1 MEIWVLHGPNLNL
14 LGIREPEIYGRMT
27 LADLNARL
35 AATAHQLGARL
46 DFFQSNHEGALIDR
60 LHAGHGR
67 GLAGAILNP
76 GGLTHT
82 SIALHDAIKAVD
94 YPVIEVHLS
103 NVARREPWRAHS
115 YVAAAAVGTI
125 AGLGWRGYELAL
137 RYLVAR
143 ITEEEPGLSVPPSD
157 RSG

>member
-1 MEIWVLHGPNLNL
+1 MEIWVLNGPNLNM
-14 LGIREPEIYGRMT
+14 LGIREPDIYGRMT
-27 LADLNARL
+27 LADLNAML
-35 AATAHQLGARL
+35 TETARELGAHL

-60 LHAGHGR
+60 IHAGYGR

-94 YPVIEVHLS
+94 YPVVEVHLS
-103 NVARREPWRAHS
+103 NVARREPWRSHS

-137 RYLVAR
+137 RYLVGVAAER
-143 ITEEEPGLSVPPSD
+143 G
-157 RSG
+157 

>member
-1 MEIWVLHGPNLNL
+1 MMEIWVVHGPNLNM
-14 LGIREPEIYGRMT
+14 LGVREPEVYGRMT
-27 LADLNARL
+27 LDELNGRL
-35 AATAHQLGARL
+35 AETARELGATL
-46 DFFQSNHEGALIDR
+46 EFFQSNHEGALIDR

-82 SIALHDAIKAVD
+82 SVSLHDAIKAVD

-103 NVARREPWRAHS
+103 NLARREPWRAHS
-115 YVAAAAVGTI
+115 YVSAAAVGTI

-137 RYLVAR
+137 RYLIAER
-143 ITEEEPGLSVPPSD
+143 GATS
-157 RSG
+157 SGR